1 MRKLMLFAI
10 GFALACVIGVYFV
23 SGYWLLILAA
33 ICLAAMIPLFCVRLR
48 STKIIAMLLAGCM
61 AGFAWNWGFDSLY
74 LSDARNYD
82 GKTVQTQIE
91 ITDYGYE
98 TDYGMAAD
106 GKTTIAGKSYR
117 VIVYL
122 DEYITLQPGDR
133 ITGSFRLRYTANGG
147 EKAPTYHQ
155 GKGVFLLAY
164 AKDGWQKT
172 SMDHVPGRYFIAS
185 MRNRILTQIDQ
196 LFPADTLGFARALL
210 LGESSKLSYEIDS
223 DFQVSGIRHM
233 IAVSGMHVSI
243 LFSLVYLF
251 GGKHKVV
258 GFVLGVPLLLAFA
271 ALAGFTPSIVRACIM
286 QGLMLLSLLV
296 NKEYDPPTAL
306 AFAGLT
312 ILAVNPLSI
321 TSVGFQLSVACMIGI
336 FLFSR
341 PIYEYLTKKKLLSN
355 IKGKSLRPRL
365 TRWFTHSVSI
375 TVSVLITTAPLC
387 AYYFDMVSLVSIIT
401 NLLTMW
407 VISFIF
413 YGIVLACVAGAIWLP
428 LGKVFAWLIS
438 WLMRYVMGIA
448 HLLSKVPLGTVYTN
462 SIYIVAWL
470 ILCYILLTI
479 FFLTKKKCPGILLA
493 CVCTALSVAVAA
505 SWIEPRTDDFR
516 FTVLDVGQGQCLI
529 LQCGNK
535 TYMIDCGSDRPK
547 AAADRAAATLESQ
560 GIHKLDGLIL
570 THYDDDHANAAEY
583 LLYRVPADTLYL
595 PVTGDEEG
603 MTYFAELYDD
613 QIQWITED
621 TQIAGK
627 DHQIAL
633 YPAAADSTGNESS
646 MCVLCQVDNC
656 DILITGDRLQ
666 SGEKALL
673 DAQELPDLEILVAGH
688 HGSKKATGLELLK
701 ETKPDAVVISV
712 SEDNRYGHPA
722 QETLDRIV
730 LFGCY
735 IYRTDQMGTIIFK
748 G

>member
-10 GFALACVIGVYFV
+10 GFALACVMGVYFI

-48 STKIIAMLLAGCM
+48 RTKIIAMILVGCM
-61 AGFAWNWGFDSLY
+61 AGLVWHWGYDSMY
-74 LSDARNYD
+74 LSDARNFD
-82 GKTVQTQIE
+82 SKTVQTQIE
-91 ITDYGYE
+91 ITDYCYDN
-98 TDYGMAAD
+98 DYGTAAD
-106 GKTTIAGKSYR
+106 GKIVLSGKTYR
-117 VIVYL
+117 TIVYL
-122 DEYITLQPGDR
+122 SADSAVQPGDR

-164 AKDGWQKT
+164 ARDGMQIT
-172 SMDHVPGRYFIAS
+172 RADQVPAKYFVAS
-185 MRNRILTQIDQ
+185 LRNRILTLIDQ
-196 LFPADTLGFARALL
+196 LFPTETLGFARALL
-210 LGESSKLSYEIDS
+210 LGDSSKFSYETDS

-233 IAVSGMHVSI
+233 IAVSGLHVSI
-243 LFSLVYLF
+243 LFSLMYLF
-251 GGKHKVV
+251 GGRHKVL
-258 GFVLGVPLLLAFA
+258 GFALGVPLLIAFA
-271 ALAGFTPSIVRACIM
+271 ALAGFTPSVVRACIM

-312 ILAVNPLSI
+312 ILVVNPLSI

-336 FLFSR
+336 FLFCR
-341 PIYEYLTKKKLLSN
+341 PIHDYLTKKKLLSVV
-355 IKGKSLRPRL
+355 KGTSLRARL
-365 TRWFTHSVSI
+365 TRWFVQSISVTI
-375 TVSVLITTAPLC
+375 SVLITTAPLC
-387 AYYFDMVSLVSIIT
+387 AYYFDMISLVSVFT

-407 VISFIF
+407 VISAVF
-413 YGIVLACVAGAIWLP
+413 YGILLACVAGAIWLP
-428 LGKVFAWLIS
+428 LGKALAWLVS

-448 HLLSKVPLGTVYTN
+448 RLLSKVPLATVYTN

-470 ILCYILLTI
+470 ILCYVLLVI
-479 FFLTKKKCPGILLA
+479 FFLAKKKSPGILLA
-493 CVCTALSVAVAA
+493 CVCAALCVAVSA

-529 LQCGNK
+529 LQSGCQ

-547 AAADRAAATLESQ
+547 AAADRAAAVLASQ
-560 GIHKLDGLIL
+560 GVYKLDGLIL
-570 THYDDDHANAAEY
+570 THYDDDHANAAAY

-595 PVTGDEEG
+595 PVTEDEEE
-603 MTYFAELYDD
+603 MSNFAERYRE

-621 TQIAGK
+621 RVLTGEDLQIS
-627 DHQIAL
+627 L
-633 YPAAADSTGNESS
+633 YPATDYTSNNESS
-646 MCVLCQVDNC
+646 MCVLCRVDNC

-666 SGEKALL
+666 SGEKVLL
-673 DAQELPDLEILVAGH
+673 EDHELPDLEILVAGH
-688 HGSKKATGLELLK
+688 HGSRNATSLELLK
-701 ETKPDAVVISV
+701 ATKPDAVAISV
-712 SEDNRYGHPA
+712 SEDNRYGHPS
-722 QETLDRIV
+722 QETLYRLS

-735 IYRTDQMGTIIFK
+735 IYRTDQMGTIVFK

>member
-10 GFALACVIGVYFV
+10 GFALACVVGVYFI
-23 SGYWLLILAA
+23 SGYRLLILAA
-33 ICLAAMIPLFCVRLR
+33 VCLVASIPLFCVRFR

-61 AGFAWNWGFDSLY
+61 AGFVWNWGFDSLY

-91 ITDYGYE
+91 ITEYCYD
-98 TDYGMAAD
+98 TDYGVASD
-106 GKTTIAGKSYR
+106 GKITLAGHTYR
-117 VIVYL
+117 VKVYL
-122 DEYITLQPGDR
+122 PEYTSIKPGDR
-133 ITGSFRLRYTANGG
+133 VTGSFRLRYTANGG

-155 GKGVFLLAY
+155 GKGIFLLAY
-164 AKDGWQKT
+164 AKDEAHITYAQQ
-172 SMDHVPGRYFIAS
+172 VPGQYFAAT
-185 MRNRILTQIDQ
+185 MRHRILNQIDAI
-196 LFPADTLGFARALL
+196 FPEDTLGFARALL
-210 LGESSKLSYEIDS
+210 LGDSSRLSYEMDS

-251 GGKHKVV
+251 GGRHKVV
-258 GFVLGVPLLLAFA
+258 SFVLGVPLLLAFA
-271 ALAGFTPSIVRACIM
+271 ALAGFTPSVVRACIM

-306 AFAGLT
+306 AFAALT

-428 LGKVFAWLIS
+428 LGKVLAWIVS

-479 FFLTKKKCPGILLA
+479 FFLTKKKCPGVLIA
-493 CVCTALSVAVAA
+493 CVCAALGVAVAA

-529 LQCGNK
+529 LQSGSK

-547 AAADRAAATLESQ
+547 AAADRAAATLASQ
-560 GIHKLDGLIL
+560 GIRKLDGLIL

-603 MTYFAELYDD
+603 MASFAERYSA
-613 QIQWITED
+613 QIQWVTHDRSITGED
-621 TQIAGK
+621 LQIS
-627 DHQIAL
+627 L
-633 YPAAADSTGNESS
+633 YPATDYTSNNESS

-673 DAQELPDLEILVAGH
+673 EAQELPDLEILVAGH
-688 HGSKKATGLELLK
+688 HGSKNATGLELLK

-722 QETLDRIV
+722 QETLDRIL

>member
-10 GFALACVIGVYFV
+10 GFALACVVGVYFI

-33 ICLAAMIPLFCVRLR
+33 VCLAAMIPLFCVRLR
-48 STKIIAMLLAGCM
+48 STKIIAMILAGCM
-61 AGFAWNWGFDSLY
+61 TGLVWNWGFDSLY

-91 ITDYGYE
+91 ITEYCYD
-98 TDYGMAAD
+98 TDYGVASD
-106 GKTTIAGKSYR
+106 GKITLAGHTYR
-117 VIVYL
+117 VKVYL
-122 DEYITLQPGDR
+122 PEYASIKPGDR
-133 ITGSFRLRYTANGG
+133 VTGSFRLRYTADGG

-155 GKGVFLLAY
+155 GKGIFLLAY
-164 AKDGWQKT
+164 AKDRTQIT
-172 SMDHVPGRYFIAS
+172 YARQVPAKYFIATV
-185 MRNRILTQIDQ
+185 RNMILNQIDAF
-196 LFPADTLGFARALL
+196 FPEDTLGFARALL
-210 LGESSKLSYEIDS
+210 LGDSSKLSYEIDS

-251 GGKHKVV
+251 GGRHKVV
-258 GFVLGVPLLLAFA
+258 GFALGVPLLLAFA
-271 ALAGFTPSIVRACIM
+271 ALAGFTPSVVRACIM
-286 QGLMLLSLLV
+286 QGLMLLALLV

-336 FLFSR
+336 FLFSQ
-341 PIYEYLTKKKLLSN
+341 PIYEYLTKKKLFSV
-355 IKGKSLRPRL
+355 IKGKTLRPRL
-365 TRWFTHSVSI
+365 TRWFVHSVSI

-413 YGIVLACVAGAIWLP
+413 YGIILACVAGVIWLP
-428 LGKVFAWLIS
+428 LGKILAWLVS

-448 HLLSKVPLGTVYTN
+448 HLLAKIPLATVYTN

-470 ILCYILLTI
+470 FLCYILLTI
-479 FFLTKKKCPGILLA
+479 YFIAKKKCPGILLA
-493 CVCTALSVAVAA
+493 CVCAALSVAVAA

-529 LQCGNK
+529 LQSGSE

-547 AAADRAAATLESQ
+547 AAADRAAAMLASQ
-560 GIHKLDGLIL
+560 GIRKLDGLIL

-603 MTYFAELYDD
+603 MARFAERYSA
-613 QIQWITED
+613 QIQWVTHDRLITSED
-621 TQIAGK
+621 LEIS
-627 DHQIAL
+627 L
-633 YPAAADSTGNESS
+633 YPATDYTSNNESS
-646 MCVLCQVDNC
+646 MCVLCRVDNC

-688 HGSKKATGLELLK
+688 HGSKNGTGLELLK
-701 ETKPDAVVISV
+701 ETKPDAVVISA
-712 SEDNRYGHPA
+712 SEDNRYGHPS
-722 QETLDRIV
+722 QETLDRIL